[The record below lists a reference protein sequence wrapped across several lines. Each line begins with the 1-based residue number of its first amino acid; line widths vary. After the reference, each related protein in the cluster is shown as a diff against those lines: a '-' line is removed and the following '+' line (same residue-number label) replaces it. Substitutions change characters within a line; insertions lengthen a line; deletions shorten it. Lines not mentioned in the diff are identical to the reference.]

1 MYISTWIIVAIIIA
15 GIYFYSRS
23 HKRKTLNEEYE
34 SLTTEQMWNRAEEHM
49 TNVLE
54 KSPNLEN
61 YLQTERE
68 MVKAMEKDMVR
79 LRERFKHDAKKQ
91 NEIARDWMDYSS
103 CVGVIKQS
111 RELLDVDT
119 RPDASDRY
127 DRLTKVPYV
136 IIQEVAKRVEDMLG
150 QDSSSKLVHDKL
162 KKNAQAIE
170 EVFAER
176 RARGEMDGVE
186 VDHNQKN

>member
-1 MYISTWIIVAIIIA
+1 MYISTWIIIIAIIV
-15 GIYFYSRS
+15 GVYFYFRLQRT
-23 HKRKTLNEEYE
+23 KRKTLNEEYE
-34 SLTTEQMWNRAEEHM
+34 SLTTEQMWNRAEGHM
-49 TNVLE
+49 ASVLE
-54 KSPNLEN
+54 KSPNLED
-61 YLQTERE
+61 YLQNERD
-68 MVKAMEKDMVR
+68 MVKAMEKDMIR
-79 LRERFKHDAKKQ
+79 LRERYKHDAKKQ

-103 CVGVIKQS
+103 CVGVIKNS

-136 IIQEVAKRVEDMLG
+136 IVQEVAKRVEDMLG
-150 QDSSSKLVHDKL
+150 KDSSSKLVHDKL

-176 RARGEMDGVE
+176 REKEKMD
-186 VDHNQKN
+186 K